1 MIKKFFKYNVQL
13 ISIDLLVVLATFVVN
28 ILIAPILIQDYGY
41 TAEII
46 ASGNLFL
53 GVGLFFG
60 SFFTRY
66 ILQFKINYFRFFKRI
81 IMIFFILQIIYVVHA
96 TFNKSID
103 TWWYETIYIVAR
115 LIEGTM
121 AGSLI
126 FLIDFLIGYKLINN
140 KYRGTL
146 QGSITSGRNA
156 IKFLAPIIGGLL
168 ITATGYSLSMYVVS
182 MLVYVSIY
190 VYMDS
195 RGKRMFRS
203 YYKYMCRKFR
213 PPKFRLKKIKL
224 KEIFDLSYLV
234 NLYQENKPQKR
245 IYLIHCLSANALRP
259 IYDLYIILA
268 FTMVL
273 GFSILEA
280 AFLISMMVLSISMT
294 ILLSFFYDRLYSYVG
309 KYKPRLQLV
318 PFWLGQLVFI
328 VIFYAMF
335 KGIIQVPD
343 EHRMLSYAA
352 LMFYLGIVRS
362 FNQDYQHRS
371 LFVFAGKEGQLANF
385 KGALSML
392 TNVGLMIGYVL
403 FSTVYYFYSF
413 DGVFIAFSIMAILFV
428 FYYFKVLIRGILNA
442 RTKKR
447 DLPC

>member
-28 ILIAPILIQDYGY
+28 ILIAPILIQEYGY
-41 TAEII
+41 TVGII

-81 IMIFFILQIIYVVHA
+81 IMMLFILQITYVVHA
-96 TFNKSID
+96 TFNQSID
-103 TWWYETIYIVAR
+103 TWWYEAIYILSR
-115 LIEGTM
+115 LIEG
-121 AGSLI
+121 ALGGSLI

-146 QGSITSGRNA
+146 QGSVTSGRNA

-168 ITATGYSLSMYVVS
+168 ITATGYSLTLYLIS
-182 MLVYVSIY
+182 MLMYVSIY
-190 VYMDS
+190 MYMVS

-203 YYKYMCRKFR
+203 YYKYMCRKFK
-213 PPKFRLKKIKL
+213 PPKFKLKKIKI
-224 KEIFDLSYLV
+224 KAMFDFGYLV
-234 NLYQENKPQKR
+234 NLYEENKPQKR
-245 IYLIHCLSANALRP
+245 IYLIHSLSANALRP
-259 IYDLYIILA
+259 IYDLYILLA

-273 GFSILEA
+273 DFSILEA
-280 AFLISMMVLSISMT
+280 AFLISMMVLSISMS

-309 KYKPRLQLV
+309 KYKPSLQLA
-318 PFWLGQLVFI
+318 PYWFGQLLFI
-328 VIFYAMF
+328 AIFCLML

-343 EHRMLSYAA
+343 EHRMFIYAA

-362 FNQDYQHRS
+362 FHQDYQHRS
-371 LFVFAGKEGQLANF
+371 LFVFARKEGQLANF
-385 KGALSML
+385 KGALSIVSSL
-392 TNVGLMIGYVL
+392 GLVIGYAL

-413 DGVFIAFSIMAILFV
+413 DGVFIAVSIMAILFV
-428 FYYFKVLIRGILNA
+428 SYYFKVLIRGIFNA

-447 DLPC
+447 DFPC